1 MELPKFLIADN
12 SDFPDKIFIIHT
24 EFPRFVLD
32 VETDDVEFLEEL
44 EEEDDNEEFE
54 QEVAELLE
62 QALTFFDREMELY
75 EENGDFE

>member
-1 MELPKFLIADN
+1 MDLPKFLIADN

-32 VETDDVEFLEEL
+32 VETDDVEFLEDL
-44 EEEDDNEEFE
+44 DEEDDNEEFE
-54 QEVAELLE
+54 QEVGELLE

-75 EENGDFE
+75 EESGDFE